1 MPVMRGWS
9 SSAERDVV
17 RGITRMCAAGLDSIA
32 LRREVLG
39 QVKRLVPSEA
49 CFFNTLDP
57 ETGLVTHG
65 MGEGAPKELM
75 RQFFSYVYPG
85 GEAERVVDL
94 ARSGEIVDREASD
107 EMRRL
112 FSTMGFDRELRA
124 AFTVRDEPWGL
135 WCAMREHG
143 SRPFDDRERALMRR
157 IARPVGRAL
166 RTTALRE
173 VARAASEMD
182 EGAPGI
188 VVVDAHGTMLQRT
201 AMASAHLADLADVGR
216 GADELPSVVWG
227 LIARHHARD
236 GAMAPLRAHGQSGRW
251 YGIQAERTEPDA
263 SGRSSTIVLITP
275 LGRREVAPLLAKLYG
290 LSPREREVLTLV
302 ARGLSTKEI
311 ATRLGIS
318 GYTVQE
324 HLSHASDKVGV
335 RGRRALL
342 ARLFF
347 DGYAARLHG

>member
-1 MPVMRGWS
+1 
-9 SSAERDVV
+9 
-17 RGITRMCAAGLDSIA
+17 MCAAGMDSVS
-32 LRREVLG
+32 LRRELLR
-39 QVKRLVPSEA
+39 QVRRLVPSEA
-49 CFFNTLDP
+49 CFFNSLDP

-65 MGEGAPKELM
+65 LGEDAPRELM
-75 RQFFSYVYPG
+75 RQFFGNVYPG

-94 ARSGEIVDREASD
+94 ARSGEIVDRGASD

-112 FSTMGFDRELRA
+112 FAVMGFGRELRA
-124 AFTVRDEPWGL
+124 AFAVRDEPWGL
-135 WCAMREHG
+135 WCAIREPG
-143 SRPFDDRERALMRR
+143 SPAFDDRERALMRR

-166 RTTALRE
+166 RTAALRE
-173 VARAASEMD
+173 VARAASEAD
-182 EGAPGI
+182 DGAPG
-188 VVVDAHGTMLQRT
+188 VVLVDAHGTMLQRT
-201 AMASAHLADLADVGR
+201 AMASSHLADLADAGR
-216 GADELPSVVWG
+216 GPDELPSVIWG
-227 LIARHHARD
+227 LIAHQR
-236 GAMAPLRAHGQSGRW
+236 AMDVPAPTLRAHGQSGRL
-251 YGIQAERTEPDA
+251 YVVQAERAEPDA
-263 SGRSSTIVLITP
+263 SGRASTIVLITP

-311 ATRLGIS
+311 AKRLGIS

-347 DGYAARLHG
+347 DAYAPRLHG